1 MMKLSKIIKV
11 LLEEKERA
19 SSIRNGKFLIRF
31 PLLKETLQKLLSK
44 SFFRFV
50 EGVEVIAPSPALFKV
65 VLTNQY
71 YFFLSYLKGSFQ
83 AEVAG
88 KRYDLLNTPEV
99 QRAQKAI
106 SNLLKLDKLSFQT
119 ENEGGFEPGQNKS
132 LSAIKPSSS
141 LSLSPISPGELDG
154 GSDFNPSQQSG
165 SPESGQDM
173 INKLDQVAGELD
185 DDES

>member
-1 MMKLSKIIKV
+1 MKLSKIINI
-11 LLEEKERA
+11 LLEEKERS

-50 EGVEVIAPSPALFKV
+50 EGIEVIAPSPALFKI

-71 YFFLSYLKGSFQ
+71 YFFLSYLKGNFQ

-88 KRYDLLNTPEV
+88 KRYDLLNTPEI
-99 QRAQKAI
+99 QRAQKGI

-119 ENEGGFEPGQNKS
+119 ENAGGFEAGEDKP
-132 LSAIKPSSS
+132 LSAIKPSNSISS
-141 LSLSPISPGELDG
+141 SPISPGELDG
-154 GSDFNPSQQSG
+154 GSDFNPTPQLG
-165 SPESGQDM
+165 APESGQNL
-173 INKLDQVAGELD
+173 INKLDQAAGELE
-185 DDES
+185 DDEL